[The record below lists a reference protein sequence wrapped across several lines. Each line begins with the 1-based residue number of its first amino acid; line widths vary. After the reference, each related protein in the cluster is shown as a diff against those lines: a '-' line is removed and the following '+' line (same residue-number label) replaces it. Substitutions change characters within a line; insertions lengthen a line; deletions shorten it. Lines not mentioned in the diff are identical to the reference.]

1 MKALESDDPR
11 YNRQLWKG
19 QKRHLWNHA
28 NGFVEWRFS
37 LRRELFDAAQDL
49 EDAVF
54 WGMNPVFWPGQGGRR
69 DPMEMV
75 KAFETALQSTNYYKA
90 MANAL
95 DAGVMDLQ
103 AAELKMATS
112 AETVRPPG
120 GSGVEPLRE
129 P

>member
-1 MKALESDDPR
+1 
-11 YNRQLWKG
+11 
-19 QKRHLWNHA
+19 
-28 NGFVEWRFS
+28 
-37 LRRELFDAAQDL
+37 
-49 EDAVF
+49 
-54 WGMNPVFWPGQGGRR
+54 
-69 DPMEMV
+69 MEMV